1 MEESKKII
9 LVSNDGVKK
18 EISKK
23 AAQKSLLIKN
33 AIEDYQDNEEV
44 PLTNVK
50 GQILDKVIEY
60 LNHYENEEPKQIK
73 EPLEGEFKDCVD
85 EWDCKFID
93 IELDLIFE
101 IIIAA
106 NYMNIDSL
114 LKLACARV
122 AGHCSGKK
130 TEELRKMF
138 NIEND
143 FTPEELKEIDEE
155 SKYCTEE
162 L

>member
-9 LVSNDGVKK
+9 LVSNDGIKK

-23 AAQKSLLIKN
+23 AAQRSIYIKN
-33 AIEDYQDNEEV
+33 VIEDFPDDEV
-44 PLTNVK
+44 QLTNVN

-101 IIIAA
+101 IILAA
-106 NYMNIDSL
+106 NYMNIESL
-114 LKLACARV
+114 LKLGCARV
-122 AGHCSGKK
+122 AAHCSGKK

-143 FTPEELKEIDEE
+143 FTPDELKEIEEE